1 MEPGADIVYGIVQPG
16 PEWPNGVPYVRGK
29 DIQDGKILIDQL
41 LRTSPEIAER
51 YHRAGIAHA
60 NRLPPDTSP
69 ICSAKPP
76 ISRPSIAHATP

>member
-1 MEPGADIVYGIVQPG
+1 MNDFEMLENCDGLSIVID
-16 PEWPNGVPYVRGK
+16 RG
-29 DIQDGKILIDQL
+29 DEEMVE
-41 LRTSPEIAER
+41 RAE
-51 YHRAGIAHA
+51 GIAHA